1 MELQAIDL
9 TTLQRKGISKEQL
22 EEELKMLKEGFPFL
36 KIYSAATIG
45 KGIMALSNEDK
56 EKYIKIWNEYQQK
69 GGKVVKMV
77 PASGAASRMFKDLFS
92 FANGASQTPDNDFI
106 KHIHHAAMIHVCVS
120 QQQSFRHLVKI
131 RNSHSQNLE
140 HFLLIAGISAIYK

>member
-45 KGIMALSNEDK
+45 KGIMALSDEDK
-56 EKYIKIWNEYQQK
+56 AKYIKIWNEYQQK

-106 KHIHHAAMIHVCVS
+106 KRFCDNIEKFAFFPFFFA
-120 QQQSFRHLVKI
+120 K
-131 RNSHSQNLE
+131 NSA
-140 HFLLIAGISAIYK
+140 FPGCYLLTVNGLDAII

>member
-56 EKYIKIWNEYQQK
+56 AKYIKI
-69 GGKVVKMV
+69 
-77 PASGAASRMFKDLFS
+77 F
-92 FANGASQTPDNDFI
+92 DFL
-106 KHIHHAAMIHVCVS
+106 K
-120 QQQSFRHLVKI
+120 KI
-131 RNSHSQNLE
+131 
-140 HFLLIAGISAIYK
+140 LI